1 MDKEKAMRRAWNLHG
16 AQVQVF
22 DAGTEAMAN
31 LYQLRD
37 HLEHA
42 CADPTRTNA
51 GEEEE
56 PSRRKQL
63 VTPLASNQSRQRM
76 GLGKAGSHA
85 SLPGQVKLRNELRQS
100 MKDVEAGL
108 KIAENAGPRADP
120 VVEEARAA
128 AREKLKLPLHLRG
141 TIVLT

>member
-1 MDKEKAMRRAWNLHG
+1 MRRAWNLHG

-37 HLEHA
+37 NLEHA

-63 VTPLASNQSRQRM
+63 VTPLASNQPRQ
-76 GLGKAGSHA
+76 LGKAGSHA

-108 KIAENAGPRADP
+108 TIAENAGPRADP

>member
-1 MDKEKAMRRAWNLHG
+1 MSLSLSVGCSSVSRVGARTLAVQLDKEKAMRRAWNLHG
-16 AQVQVF
+16 AQVQVY

-63 VTPLASNQSRQRM
+63 VTPLPQTN
-76 GLGKAGSHA
+76 
-85 SLPGQVKLRNELRQS
+85 PG
-100 MKDVEAGL
+100 
-108 KIAENAGPRADP
+108 
-120 VVEEARAA
+120 
-128 AREKLKLPLHLRG
+128 RG
-141 TIVLT
+141 GVG

>member
-1 MDKEKAMRRAWNLHG
+1 MP
-16 AQVQVF
+16 Q
-22 DAGTEAMAN
+22 
-31 LYQLRD
+31 
-37 HLEHA
+37 
-42 CADPTRTNA
+42 TNPA
-51 GEEEE
+51 AE
-56 PSRRKQL
+56 
-63 VTPLASNQSRQRM
+63 

-108 KIAENAGPRADP
+108 TIAENAGPRADP

>member
-1 MDKEKAMRRAWNLHG
+1 M
-16 AQVQVF
+16 QVY

-37 HLEHA
+37 HLEAA

-51 GEEEE
+51 GETEE

-63 VTPLASNQSRQRM
+63 VTPLLKPTPAEE
-76 GLGKAGSHA
+76 GLGCAGSHA

-108 KIAENAGPRADP
+108 TIAENAGPRADP

>member
-37 HLEHA
+37 NLEHA

-63 VTPLASNQSRQRM
+63 VTPLASNQSRQR
-76 GLGKAGSHA
+76 
-85 SLPGQVKLRNELRQS
+85 
-100 MKDVEAGL
+100 
-108 KIAENAGPRADP
+108 
-120 VVEEARAA
+120 
-128 AREKLKLPLHLRG
+128 RG
-141 TIVLT
+141 WVRLVLTLPSRGRSNCGTSCDKA